1 MISQS
6 LSILPGNVL
15 DYLKWSYCYCLLPVE
30 CELPEDT
37 EICLSFS
44 LLYSTSERCLYLEQ
58 SLAQSRHGYPLL
70 FQSSVYTTWL
80 LWRTCISACFQQMKV
95 IQRGFLLLW
104 NSIQCLFCSKPPEV
118 AHPPPAV
125 GVAPPSSFPRHSA
138 SQHQAAAVALNRVC
152 ELLCCLSIYFVHPLA
167 GCVLKSLL
175 LCFKPFWFRKG
186 FLGMLYFHIVLE
198 GDTCT
203 QEIVLEHRMDE
214 WIPCGFHTRLPQ
226 AHHSYL
232 HLW

>member
-118 AHPPPAV
+118 AHPPP
-125 GVAPPSSFPRHSA
+125 SSGSGTAKLLSPTLSISA
-138 SQHQAAAVALNRVC
+138 SSCRCSFEQSLWASV
-152 ELLCCLSIYFVHPLA
+152 LSLDLFCASISRMCPQVIA
-167 GCVLKSLL
+167 SLL
-175 LCFKPFWFRKG
+175 
-186 FLGMLYFHIVLE
+186 
-198 GDTCT
+198 
-203 QEIVLEHRMDE
+203 
-214 WIPCGFHTRLPQ
+214 
-226 AHHSYL
+226 
-232 HLW
+232 